1 MANDKISNMT
11 AAVVGDLGA
20 TTSGLE
26 CTVDLGGA
34 PTTKQVPLGVLAD
47 WLEASQ
53 LAALIV
59 TNSVVSATAIA
70 TPGAFGATR
79 GAFFASTVSGAAL
92 MGFGTTND
100 VALMNRAGTVCLGVG
115 PNTTTINIPGT
126 LTVTGLISANGGL
139 VIAGGGGAYSAG
151 KLSSD
156 ATFGLVMQSITG
168 TTDDWALFTPAG
180 AYIAHVPTGTTTFT
194 ITNAA
199 TVGSTLAVTGTT
211 TATGGLLLAT
221 QPTIY
226 AAAGG
231 LWQLATAGTDTAC
244 TNGTS
249 YFVELNIPY
258 NQTLTGVA
266 YQVGSVGGTDSVIV
280 TLYNSAGT
288 VVANSALAGATVG
301 TAAQIQSV
309 AFTGTYAAVAGRY
322 FASVTFNGATA
333 KFRTYPIPGSKFI
346 AGSEAETFGTVTAI
360 TPGTSFTADK
370 GPLCYVY

>member
-20 TTSGLE
+20 TTSGFE
-26 CTVDLGGA
+26 VSADLGGT
-34 PTTKQVPLGVLAD
+34 PDTLRLTLGTLAD

-59 TNSVVSATAIA
+59 TNSVASATAIA
-70 TPGAFGATR
+70 TPGAFVATR
-79 GAFFASTVSGAAL
+79 GAFFASTVSGGVL

-180 AYIAHVPTGTTTFT
+180 AYIAHVPTGTATFT

-199 TVGSTLAVTGTT
+199 SIGSTLTVTG
-211 TATGGLLLAT
+211 AFG
-221 QPTIY
+221 
-226 AAAGG
+226 
-231 LWQLATAGTDTAC
+231 C
-244 TNGTS
+244 N
-249 YFVELNIPY
+249 
-258 NQTLTGVA
+258 
-266 YQVGSVGGTDSVIV
+266 
-280 TLYNSAGT
+280 
-288 VVANSALAGATVG
+288 G
-301 TAAQIQSV
+301 TAAQTPYASGGLLAGVV
-309 AFTGTYAAVAGRY
+309 AALVA
-322 FASVTFNGATA
+322 NG
-333 KFRTYPIPGSKFI
+333 ILSN
-346 AGSEAETFGTVTAI
+346 
-360 TPGTSFTADK
+360 
-370 GPLCYVY
+370 

>member
-53 LAALIV
+53 LATLIV
-59 TNSVVSATAIA
+59 TNSVASATAIA

-115 PNTTTINIPGT
+115 PNTTAINIPGT
-126 LTVTGLISANGGL
+126 LAVTGAVSLTSVSFN
-139 VIAGGGGAYSAG
+139 AGASTGAII
-151 KLSSD
+151 
-156 ATFGLVMQSITG
+156 ATFGSGTPSSDSAGHLCLITSNAQG
-168 TTDDWALFTPAG
+168 NWEISHNALIAAGVFAITPATVAG
-180 AYIAHVPTGTTTFT
+180 GSTFT
-194 ITNAA
+194 TPAFYMRPDSSA
-199 TVGSTLAVTGTT
+199 YFTFTLAVTGAT

-226 AAAGG
+226 PAAGG
-231 LWQLATAGTDTAC
+231 LWQLATAGTDSAC

-249 YFVELNIPY
+249 YFVELNVPY
-258 NQTLTGVA
+258 NQTLTGLA

-309 AFTGTYAAVAGRY
+309 AFTGTYAA
-322 FASVTFNGATA
+322 
-333 KFRTYPIPGSKFI
+333 
-346 AGSEAETFGTVTAI
+346 
-360 TPGTSFTADK
+360 
-370 GPLCYVY
+370 